1 MFREE
6 LDVAVNFCGV
16 AGGARA
22 APMEDIPR
30 KVRPNIPGGNKAA
43 GSSAARMGQVVEV
56 LENEVA
62 ERLWDQWPEDSG
74 RDVPVELVASDR
86 VRGNGEGGRM

>member
-1 MFREE
+1 MLRKK
-6 LDVAVNFCGV
+6 LDVAVSFGSM
-16 AGGARA
+16 ASSARA

-62 ERLWDQWPEDSG
+62 ERLWNQWPEDSSG
-74 RDVPVELVASDR
+74 DVAVELVASDR

>member
-1 MFREE
+1 
-6 LDVAVNFCGV
+6 
-16 AGGARA
+16 
-22 APMEDIPR
+22 
-30 KVRPNIPGGNKAA
+30 
-43 GSSAARMGQVVEV
+43 MGQVVEV

-74 RDVPVELVASDR
+74 GDVAVELVASDR

>member
-1 MFREE
+1 MG
-6 LDVAVNFCGV
+6 VAVSFGSM
-16 AGGARA
+16 ASSARA

-62 ERLWDQWPEDSG
+62 ERLWDQWLEDSG
-74 RDVPVELVASDR
+74 GDVAVELVAGNR